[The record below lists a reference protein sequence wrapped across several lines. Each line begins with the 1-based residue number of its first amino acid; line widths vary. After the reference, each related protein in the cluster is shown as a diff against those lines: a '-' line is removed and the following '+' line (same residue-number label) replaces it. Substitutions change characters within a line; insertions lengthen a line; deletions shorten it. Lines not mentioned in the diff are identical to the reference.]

1 MPSLSPKK
9 YIVIFA
15 ISLLLLLNCFAAE
28 VELPTEENNTNLHQ
42 SFSNLFES
50 ASKENKHLID
60 EWNNYIIKVLGY
72 SNAEHL
78 KVIEELTID
87 YAKAINELDEKYES
101 DLKQDKIQYTSRWI
115 DKLVAQFG
123 SEFVC
128 NNQKDIML
136 NMMMAFD
143 RDDAKK
149 YDQYAKEIISKE
161 LILYLA
167 YERYLGLF
175 MDYYEKLS
183 IKDQDRMKAW
193 KQVAEKYLSITKRS
207 HFAFVYYGSHFRYKI
222 IDNVM
227 QRDNKELY
235 MYFNKSILPF
245 GSGALRKARE
255 DLRMYIAK
263 HKIQSTK
270 QSKNY

>member
-1 MPSLSPKK
+1 MLSLSFKK
-9 YIVIFA
+9 YIIILA
-15 ISLLLLLNCFAAE
+15 IPLLLLSNCLAAE
-28 VELPTEENNTNLHQ
+28 VALQKEGNNANLQQ

-60 EWNNYIIKVLGY
+60 GWNNYIIKVLGY

-87 YAKAINELDEKYES
+87 YAKAVNELDEKYEKN
-101 DLKQDKIQYTSRWI
+101 LKQDKIQYTSKWI
-115 DKLVAQFG
+115 DQLAAKFG

-136 NMMMAFD
+136 NLMMAFD

-149 YDQYAKEIISKE
+149 YDQDAKEIISKE

-167 YERYLGLF
+167 YEKYLDLF
-175 MDYYEKLS
+175 MDYYEQLS
-183 IKDQDRMKAW
+183 VKDQKRMKAW
-193 KQVAEKYLSITKRS
+193 KKVAEKYLSITKRS
-207 HFAFVYYGSHFRYKI
+207 HFAFVYYGSNFKYKI
-222 IDNVM
+222 LDNVM

-255 DLRMYIAK
+255 DLRMYITK
-263 HKIQSTK
+263 QKIQNTK
-270 QSKNY
+270 